1 MNDSVSDFFDDGPP
15 DGPEL
20 QNVEDMIEEVQS
32 DVPPSDYNQQML
44 LSYLISNP
52 AMWVKCAP
60 IIKTDY
66 FDREYKPVIKF
77 IENHLKKYQDMPNGT
92 QVHASTGIL
101 LDHMEDAKKES
112 NETWLCDSV
121 EEFCRTQAYKDH
133 IIKASEIIEQDKSRN
148 ALAAL
153 QKEAADIERI
163 SLHRNLGYEVH
174 KDAAKIL
181 SESEKFDNITTG
193 SIFLDRALS
202 GGLNRPSFN
211 MISCA
216 SGDGK
221 SIFLKNMAVNAAE
234 QGENC
239 IFYSLE
245 LAEPTIMKRF
255 GAMMTGTAMDNI
267 YGSLDTVAYSLK
279 VRDKTDGNIWI
290 VKFPMG
296 GTTIADIASHF
307 LELTLEMQT
316 KHNPDFNFGFVAI
329 DYLDLMYPV
338 EAIERSNL
346 HLKDKYVSEEVNEWT
361 HKNKLITWSASQQT
375 KGAQDEAVARQ
386 SGVSGGTGKVWT
398 CDNLLIGKRSE
409 EDKEDERWWAHIE
422 KNRDGAGTK
431 RKVPFR
437 WDSETQRMTDGD
449 MDKFQEANPTM
460 FGRKRAKQQDNTTSE
475 RVTKDAL
482 VREQGGVDI
491 PSTKD
496 KESGRSEKATDTLN
510 RLRQMQ
516 GARNGG

>member
-1 MNDSVSDFFDDGPP
+1 MNDEESNFFDDGPP
-15 DGPEL
+15 EGPEL
-20 QNVEDMIEEVQS
+20 QNVEEMIEEVQS
-32 DVPPSDYNQQML
+32 DVPPSDYNQHML

-52 AMWVKCAP
+52 AMWVKCTP
-60 IIKTDY
+60 IIKTEY

-77 IENHLKKYQDMPNGT
+77 IGDHLKKYRDMPNGT
-92 QVHASTGIL
+92 QVHASTGVL
-101 LDHMEDAKKES
+101 LDHMGDAKKES
-112 NETWLCDSV
+112 NEAWICDSM

-153 QKEAADIERI
+153 QKEAAEIERI
-163 SLHRNLGYEVH
+163 SLHRNLGFEVH
-174 KDAAKIL
+174 KDAPKIL
-181 SESEKFDNITTG
+181 TDAEKYDNITTG
-193 SIFLDRALS
+193 SVFLDRALS

-221 SIFLKNMAVNAAE
+221 SIFLKNMVVNAAE
-234 QGENC
+234 QGENA

-255 GAMMTGTAMDNI
+255 SAMMTDTAMDNI
-267 YGSLDTVAYSLK
+267 YSRIDTVAYSLK

-296 GTTIADIASHF
+296 GTTIADIASHYM
-307 LELTLEMQT
+307 ELTMETGLHFSMV
-316 KHNPDFNFGFVAI
+316 GI

-361 HKNKLITWSASQQT
+361 HQNKLITWSASQQT
-375 KGAQDEAVARQ
+375 KGAQDEAAARQ

-437 WDSETQRMTDGD
+437 WDCETQRMTDGD

-460 FGRKRAKQQDNTTSE
+460 FGRARAKQSDNTTSE

-482 VREQGGVDI
+482 VQEQGGVDT
-491 PSTKD
+491 SKAKD
-496 KESGRSEKATDTLN
+496 NESGRSDKAVDTLN
-510 RLRQMQ
+510 KLRQMQ
-516 GARNGG
+516 GARND